1 MICPKC
7 KADLFENASFCHV
20 CGAKINIEE
29 KRNHSARNIYT
40 TVMLTLYGI
49 ALVTCF
55 ICNLAISHTLSW
67 FFIVL
72 ASIMLSFSITNLP
85 LLLRKYRSIIS
96 ALIATVLIYFLLFV
110 CCLYVQG
117 DWLFSFA
124 YPIATFSLVFA
135 WLIFITAIYLKVNW
149 GYKIAVILLLG
160 GIFTITANPLI
171 GFLTGEE
178 YKFIDSFVYN
188 GGAVNYSGNGI
199 TFLSL
204 VACSV
209 ISAVIGLILSFR
221 ARHSK

>member
-1 MICPKC
+1 MICPRC
-7 KADLFENASFCHV
+7 KEDVYENASCCHA
-20 CGAKINIEE
+20 CGAKINIE
-29 KRNHSARNIYT
+29 KTGNHSARNIYIA
-40 TVMLTLYGI
+40 VMLALYGI

-55 ICNLAISHTLSW
+55 ICNLAVSHTLSW

-85 LLLRKYRSIIS
+85 LLLRKHRSIIS
-96 ALIATVLIYFLLFV
+96 ALIATVLIYLLLFV

-117 DWLFSFA
+117 NWLFSVA
-124 YPIATFSLVFA
+124 YPIATFSVAFA
-135 WLIFITAIYLKVNW
+135 WLIFITVKYSKVNW
-149 GYKIAVILLLG
+149 GYKISVILLLS

-171 GFLTGEE
+171 GLLTGED
-178 YKFIDSFVYN
+178 YKFVDSFVYH

-204 VACSV
+204 VACAV

-221 ARHSK
+221 ARRSK